1 MTMQTYYILE
11 NHHELANIDFKTIY
25 YKLALQNGHQP
36 NNYLK
41 VESFNDLANL
51 RKKYPFFNPEVS
63 IFTIEG
69 GEKET
74 SNWPIHVDAGRQSAL
89 NIPLLN
95 CDMQSTTYF
104 YSDPQ
109 PFRNTINAIPEYQ
122 IAIIHG
128 ELELIDQF
136 SLTKP
141 TLINTSIPHA
151 VHNYG
156 KGKRTILSWG
166 SMLTLEELK
175 SGLKLDC

>member
-1 MTMQTYYILE
+1 MTTYYVLG
-11 NHHELANIDFKTIY
+11 NHHELANIDFRSIY
-25 YKLALQNGHQP
+25 SKLILRNGGQP
-36 NNYLK
+36 NNYLQ
-41 VESFNDLANL
+41 VESINDLASL
-51 RKKYPFFNPEVS
+51 HRKYPFFNSEVS
-63 IFTIEG
+63 IFSIDG

-74 SNWPIHVDAGRQSAL
+74 SQWPIHIDAGRRSAL
-89 NIPLLN
+89 NIPILN

-109 PFRNTINAIPEYQ
+109 PFRNKMEAVPEYQ

-128 ELELIDQF
+128 KLDIIDEF

-166 SMLTLEELK
+166 SMLTLGELK
-175 SGLKLDC
+175 SKLKSN

>member
-1 MTMQTYYILE
+1 MTTYYVLK
-11 NHHELANIDFKTIY
+11 NRHELASIDFISIY
-25 YKLALQNGHQP
+25 SKLILQNGGQP

-41 VESFNDLANL
+41 VESISDLACL
-51 RKKYPFFNPEVS
+51 HRKYPFFNSEVS
-63 IFTIEG
+63 IFSIDG

-74 SNWPIHVDAGRQSAL
+74 SQWPIHIDAGRRSAL
-89 NIPLLN
+89 NIPILN

-109 PFRNTINAIPEYQ
+109 PFRNKMEAVPEYQ

-128 ELELIDQF
+128 KLDIIDEF

-151 VHNYG
+151 VRNYG

-166 SMLTLEELK
+166 SMLTLGELK
-175 SGLKLDC
+175 NELRSD

>member
-1 MTMQTYYILE
+1 MKTYYVLE
-11 NHHELANIDFKTIY
+11 NRHELASIDFKFIY
-25 YKLALQNGHQP
+25 SKLMLHNVGHS

-41 VESFNDLANL
+41 VESVDDLASL
-51 RKKYPFFNPEVS
+51 HRKYPFFNSEVS
-63 IFTIEG
+63 VFSIDG

-74 SNWPIHVDAGRQSAL
+74 SQWPIHIDAGRRSAL
-89 NIPLLN
+89 NIPILN

-109 PFRNTINAIPEYQ
+109 PFRNKMEAVPEYQ

-128 ELELIDQF
+128 KLDIIDQF

-166 SMLTLEELK
+166 SMLTLGELKNELK
-175 SGLKLDC
+175 SD

>member
-1 MTMQTYYILE
+1 
-11 NHHELANIDFKTIY
+11 
-25 YKLALQNGHQP
+25 
-36 NNYLK
+36 
-41 VESFNDLANL
+41 
-51 RKKYPFFNPEVS
+51 
-63 IFTIEG
+63 
-69 GEKET
+69 
-74 SNWPIHVDAGRQSAL
+74 
-89 NIPLLN
+89 
-95 CDMQSTTYF
+95 MQSTTYF

>member
-1 MTMQTYYILE
+1 MTTYYVLK
-11 NHHELANIDFKTIY
+11 NRHELASIDFKSIY
-25 YKLALQNGHQP
+25 SKLILQNGGEP

-41 VESFNDLANL
+41 VESINDLASL
-51 RKKYPFFNPEVS
+51 HRKYPFFNSEVS
-63 IFTIEG
+63 IFSIDG
-69 GEKET
+69 GKKET
-74 SNWPIHVDAGRQSAL
+74 SQWPIHIDAGRRSAL
-89 NIPLLN
+89 NIPILN

-109 PFRNTINAIPEYQ
+109 PFRNKMEAVPAYQ
-122 IAIIHG
+122 IAIVHG
-128 ELELIDQF
+128 QLEVIDQF

-166 SMLTLEELK
+166 SMLTLGELK
-175 SGLKLDC
+175 NRLKSD